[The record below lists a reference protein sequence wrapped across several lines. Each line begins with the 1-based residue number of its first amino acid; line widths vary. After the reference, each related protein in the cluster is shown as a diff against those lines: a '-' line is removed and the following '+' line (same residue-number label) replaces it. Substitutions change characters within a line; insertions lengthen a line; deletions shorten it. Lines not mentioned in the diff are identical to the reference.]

1 MAARQ
6 CFPRTPGQPGWDVQK
21 VESGVALMC
30 TWVREGLGRQAPR
43 SPAVPENLGNA
54 GGFYRSG

>member
-21 VESGVALMC
+21 PEPGVALVC
-30 TWVREGLGRQAPR
+30 AWVRDGLGRQAAW
-43 SPAVPENLGNA
+43 SPAVPENLGTID
-54 GGFYRSG
+54 